1 MTTWKDYIT
10 IESVELLLVALTF
23 IAAVAALIV
32 AKRSLNVSKSSL
44 DVAKRSMKNAQESE
58 KQRLLNEIASKEARL
73 KAMEDSTRYGGMD
86 GGMMGTMMTHEAMLK
101 AEIEQLKQQLKN
113 G

>member
-1 MTTWKDYIT
+1 MNELIGIIT
-10 IESVELLLVALTF
+10 
-23 IAAVAALIV
+23 LIV
-32 AKRSLNVSKSSL
+32 AIATLIVAFATFIISRRSL

-58 KQRLLNEIASKEARL
+58 RQRLLNEIASKEARL

-86 GGMMGTMMTHEAMLK
+86 GGMMGTMITHREMLK

>member
-1 MTTWKDYIT
+1 MTEWIGIIT
-10 IESVELLLVALTF
+10 
-23 IAAVAALIV
+23 LIV
-32 AKRSLNVSKSSL
+32 AIATLIVAIATFIVSRHSL
-44 DVAKRSMKNAQESE
+44 DVAKRSMKNAQEIE

-86 GGMMGTMMTHEAMLK
+86 GGMMGTMMTHREMLK